1 MNENKPII
9 PDEIISPDCDID
21 RSHKNIPIETII
33 EYRNRGLSYTE
44 IAKLTGCSRQN
55 VQQRLEAVGY
65 DKEDLEN
72 FKKHRGDVFAFLQS
86 KLLNSI
92 DLHELKEI
100 SPIQRIVGTGIL
112 FDKERLQ
119 RGESTENVN
128 VFELEASIEE
138 YRKKRLELLKR
149 VLCRVEDKEIQKMMK
164 THKNT

>member
-1 MNENKPII
+1 MKENQPII

-55 VQQRLEAVGY
+55 VHQRLETVEY
-65 DKEDLEN
+65 SKEDLDH

-92 DLHELKEI
+92 DSDAIKGMQ
-100 SPIQRIVGTGIL
+100 PYQRIIGASIMY
-112 FDKERLQ
+112 DKERLEQGKSTGNINILEVTATIDDLQ
-119 RGESTENVN
+119 RQAEV
-128 VFELEASIEE
+128 L
-138 YRKKRLELLKR
+138 RKSL
-149 VLCRVEDKEIQKMMK
+149 
-164 THKNT
+164 

>member
-1 MNENKPII
+1 MDENKQII

-55 VQQRLEAVGY
+55 VQQRLETVEY
-65 DKEDLEN
+65 SKEDIEN

-92 DLHELKEI
+92 DSDAIKEMQ
-100 SPIQRIVGTGIL
+100 PYQRIVGASIL
-112 FDKERLQ
+112 YDKERLELGKSTGNINLLEVTATIEDLQ
-119 RGESTENVN
+119 RQAEV
-128 VFELEASIEE
+128 L
-138 YRKKRLELLKR
+138 RKSL
-149 VLCRVEDKEIQKMMK
+149 
-164 THKNT
+164 

>member
-1 MNENKPII
+1 MKENKQII

-55 VQQRLEAVGY
+55 VQQRLETVEY
-65 DKEDLEN
+65 SKEDIEN

-92 DLHELKEI
+92 DSDAIKGMQ
-100 SPIQRIVGTGIL
+100 PYQRIVGASIL
-112 FDKERLQ
+112 FDKERLELGKSTGNINILEVTATIDDLQ
-119 RGESTENVN
+119 RQAD
-128 VFELEASIEE
+128 EL
-138 YRKKRLELLKR
+138 RKQL
-149 VLCRVEDKEIQKMMK
+149 
-164 THKNT
+164 